1 MSLFDRYGIKEVAD
15 VTFYTIKD
23 GKPEKPVLYL
33 DTLKVSTVE
42 QTAENTES
50 RGGKGNA
57 ALMAWDYGK
66 EITVNL
72 EDALF
77 SQKSLEVMYS
87 DIGASK
93 ALKNTRKTTY
103 VTFTKKTKLWNYD
116 GVNYVN
122 GIDESI
128 ELPTNLFIKNSKT
141 YLKIDGKDY
150 SGKVMITL
158 NGHDFVIGTASAAL
172 PLETIENNKNAF
184 ELDGEGLYILPGTY
198 ICEVEL
204 DTTNNNLKGYEIEIT
219 AETFPGTYYVTA
231 DTFAR
236 NEKTGKDEFFQ
247 LVFPKVKV
255 LSESNTITLEA
266 DGEPT
271 VFNMTLK
278 VLKTGNQPM
287 IRLIQYTPYTG
298 AGTPFSYKVRVS
310 GWATDYLEGTV
321 QTEIPNGAEI
331 VFESL
336 ARADSNQEAEPT
348 GVVSTE
354 ASYFILN
361 SSDGEQ
367 YQFITLESDEAAK
380 GDNEFEEKEYYRWY
394 RISGYYI

>member
-77 SQKSLEVMYS
+77 SQKSLEVMYGES
-87 DIGASK
+87 GASK
-93 ALKNTRKTTY
+93 AIKSARKTTY

-122 GIDESI
+122 GIDGTI

-150 SGKVMITL
+150 SGKVMMTL
-158 NGHDFVIGTASAAL
+158 KGYDFVIGTASAAL
-172 PLETIENNKNAF
+172 PLKAIEDNKETF
-184 ELDGEGLYILPGTY
+184 ELDGNELYILPGTY

-255 LSESNTITLEA
+255 LSENNTITLEA
-266 DGEPT
+266 DGDPT
-271 VFNMTLK
+271 VFNMALK

-287 IRLIQYTPYTG
+287 MRLIQYAPYVG
-298 AGTPFSYKVRVS
+298 AGTPFSYKIRVS

-321 QTEIPNGAEI
+321 QTAIPNGAQ
-331 VFESL
+331 VYFESL
-336 ARADSNQEAEPT
+336 SRADSNSDDEPNGT
-348 GVVSTE
+348 LS
-354 ASYFILN
+354 ADSSYFILN
-361 SSDGEQ
+361 SSDGEE
-367 YQFITLESDEAAK
+367 YQFFTLESDEAAK
-380 GDNEFEEKEYYRWY
+380 ETDELEDKEYYRWY